1 SSFIICYVFKGQTY
15 QAQQKLSKFTM
26 KLQENDP
33 VRKILNNYYN
43 SGQVIETKDFP
54 FFEVFIKEV
63 FLN

>member
-1 SSFIICYVFKGQTY
+1 
-15 QAQQKLSKFTM
+15 M